1 MYFQLNLFQKLFIP
15 KLLNQKHGKCHIFLL
30 ELLYSLFALTF
41 LPINYFPHIGKRMI
55 LCLTNLILLFPF
67 QNLIVLNK
75 KVNFQYPSV
84 IFFNI
89 LFLLNKVHF
98 LAETDFPCSPSF
110 NKRILLFDTVLE
122 MFWRFFVL
130 QVFSAGST
138 IKILHL
144 VLYTKIFFGIVA
156 PVWHKFEL
164 LNFTYESLLI
174 CASVLFSEKISHSKN
189 TPYFQGF
196 TLSNSKAMLK
206 FLNILPE
213 GLFIIDSNRKI
224 SFANNSIKNMFDGKS
239 DFSLKELE
247 QNLPKFVINEA
258 SIQPNSFHNVPH
270 LFMRSKTQISTTLSF
285 EDRNTTLEKTSF
297 QKKLKNISCLGDLFT
312 FCVEE
317 PETKT
322 ALEQHMLI
330 FQAKYYCP
338 QTNEIGSMEIKT
350 HLFRENEEKYLIILL
365 KDTTER
371 ERKIVSLEKEKI
383 LIQDDLIASF
393 SHELRTPLN
402 SSLNF
407 LEQGIDSPGVSEEAK
422 EKYFRPALISGLLL
436 YYSVGDILDYSL
448 MIINELHFQ
457 IKPKSILQTVNDC
470 LKLLRTKMTQKN
482 LELKLSIKGTLPEI
496 LFTDHIRVS
505 QVLINLLNNALQF
518 TMQGKIEVT
527 ISKSS
532 LSSVTILVKDTG
544 IGMSQNTQTRLS
556 NQLTQDK
563 LIKKIHQNSVG
574 IGLGLFVSNKLAQKL
589 NNEDKTGLEFRSKLG
604 IGSEFSF
611 KVSDQ
616 RLNQKLKSSS
626 SIDSKLDFLGI
637 EELTRQDI
645 SLGRMIREYDT
656 KFLKNSFRVN
666 NKIKNDNVFKVLIVD
681 DEIFNITILENFCKS
696 FGFITESAYNGEEA
710 LKKIERNSNEG
721 TPINIIFM
729 DINMP
734 VMNGFDAASAV
745 QKMIKKKEIENLYI
759 IGVTAY
765 VTKDVIE
772 KAYQCGISEVVNKPL
787 SKNILLDILV
797 KYGLM

>member
-1 MYFQLNLFQKLFIP
+1 
-15 KLLNQKHGKCHIFLL
+15 
-30 ELLYSLFALTF
+30 
-41 LPINYFPHIGKRMI
+41 
-55 LCLTNLILLFPF
+55 
-67 QNLIVLNK
+67 
-75 KVNFQYPSV
+75 
-84 IFFNI
+84 
-89 LFLLNKVHF
+89 
-98 LAETDFPCSPSF
+98 
-110 NKRILLFDTVLE
+110 
-122 MFWRFFVL
+122 
-130 QVFSAGST
+130 
-138 IKILHL
+138 
-144 VLYTKIFFGIVA
+144 
-156 PVWHKFEL
+156 
-164 LNFTYESLLI
+164 
-174 CASVLFSEKISHSKN
+174 
-189 TPYFQGF
+189 
-196 TLSNSKAMLK
+196 
-206 FLNILPE
+206 
-213 GLFIIDSNRKI
+213 
-224 SFANNSIKNMFDGKS
+224 
-239 DFSLKELE
+239 
-247 QNLPKFVINEA
+247 
-258 SIQPNSFHNVPH
+258 
-270 LFMRSKTQISTTLSF
+270 
-285 EDRNTTLEKTSF
+285 
-297 QKKLKNISCLGDLFT
+297 
-312 FCVEE
+312 
-317 PETKT
+317 
-322 ALEQHMLI
+322 
-330 FQAKYYCP
+330 
-338 QTNEIGSMEIKT
+338 
-350 HLFRENEEKYLIILL
+350 
-365 KDTTER
+365 
-371 ERKIVSLEKEKI
+371 
-383 LIQDDLIASF
+383 
-393 SHELRTPLN
+393 
-402 SSLNF
+402 
-407 LEQGIDSPGVSEEAK
+407 
-422 EKYFRPALISGLLL
+422 
-436 YYSVGDILDYSL
+436 
-448 MIINELHFQ
+448 
-457 IKPKSILQTVNDC
+457 
-470 LKLLRTKMTQKN
+470 
-482 LELKLSIKGTLPEI
+482 

-745 QKMIKKKEIENLYI
+745 QMIKKKEIENLYI